1 MKIVE
6 RRGCEVKR
14 IAIAGILTE
23 CNDFT
28 SALITEDDFERVELL
43 RGPQMLER
51 TDGVVGGSLSELA
64 KHADFLPVPLLFTS
78 TSPGGA
84 LTDQCFTKFHDEII
98 ELTKKAG
105 HLDGVLL
112 LLHGAAVSVSVAD
125 IEGELLQS
133 VRKVV
138 GDEIPIMVTLDLHAH
153 ITEKMVALSTALFG
167 WETYPHMD
175 SFTTGARA
183 ADLIVRTIKKEV
195 SPVQVMARVPVLT
208 SAINAS
214 TERPGPFYDLMRKAK
229 SWEQAGKC
237 LSSSVFLVHPY
248 IDRPDMGSGA
258 LIVTDN
264 DPEGAAAMARE
275 IAQEYWDR
283 RQEFEPEVWKPDAAI
298 RDAIKKGSSRSVLTE
313 VADTCGGGSA
323 GDCVAVLHALLEV
336 DSNIK
341 AIYPVVSPTAAA
353 TAVAA
358 GIGSEVD
365 LLVGAEIDK
374 KWGPPVKIK
383 GHVLNISDGSYIY
396 QGGVWD
402 GAAGHMGATAVV
414 RVGAIDIVIATFP
427 TYEWRDEQYRSL
439 GLDPAD
445 YQLIVVKNPM
455 NYFMTYSP
463 IADHFYVI
471 DSPGPTPATC
481 KSLTYT
487 QMQRPF
493 FPFDNSI
500 PGDPVKVFGAL
511 GHQ

>member
-1 MKIVE
+1 MKRV
-6 RRGCEVKR
+6 
-14 IAIAGILTE
+14 AIAGILTE

-28 SALITEDDFERVELL
+28 SALITEEDFERVELL
-43 RGPQMLER
+43 RGAEILER
-51 TDGVVGGSLSELA
+51 TDGVVGGSLSELK
-64 KHADFLPVPLLFTS
+64 KHPDFVPVPLLFTS
-78 TSPGGA
+78 TIPGGA
-84 LTDQCFTKFHDEII
+84 LTDQCFKRFHDEII
-98 ELTKKAG
+98 ELMKEAG
-105 HLDGVLL
+105 HLDGILL

-133 VRKVV
+133 VREIV

-153 ITEKMVALSTALFG
+153 ITEKMVALSTAMFG

-214 TERPGPFYDLMRKAK
+214 TERPGPFFDLMRKAK
-229 SWEQAGKC
+229 SWEHAGKC

-248 IDRPDMGSGA
+248 IDRPEMGSGA

-264 DPEGAAAMARE
+264 DPELAATMARE

-298 RDAIKKGSSRSVLTE
+298 RDALKNLPNRSVLTE

-323 GDCVAVLHALLEV
+323 GDCVSVLQALIEI

-341 AIYPVVSPTAAA
+341 TIYPVVSPKAAA
-353 TAVAA
+353 AAVAA
-358 GIGSEVD
+358 GVGSEVD

-374 KWGPPVKIK
+374 KWGPPIQIR
-383 GHVLNISDGSYIY
+383 GHVLKVTNGDFIY

-402 GAAGHMGATAVV
+402 GASGHMGATAVV

-427 TYEWRDEQYRSL
+427 TYEWRDEQYRSV
-439 GLDPAD
+439 GLDPSD

-481 KSLTYT
+481 KSLSYT

-493 FPFDNSI
+493 FPFDQNVS
-500 PGDPVKVFGAL
+500 GDPVKVFGI
-511 GHQ
+511 

>member
-6 RRGCEVKR
+6 PRSRQVKR

-229 SWEQAGKC
+229 SWEHAGKC

-248 IDRPDMGSGA
+248 IDRPDMGS
-258 LIVTDN
+258 
-264 DPEGAAAMARE
+264 

-383 GHVLNISDGSYIY
+383 GRVLNISDGSYIY

>member
-1 MKIVE
+1 MNFVE
-6 RRGCEVKR
+6 RGSPEVKR

-43 RGPQMLER
+43 RGQQMLER
-51 TDGVVGGSLSELA
+51 TDGVVGGALSELA
-64 KHADFLPVPLLFTS
+64 KHPEFVPVPLLFTS
-78 TSPGGA
+78 TIPGGA

-133 VRKVV
+133 VREVV
-138 GDEIPIMVTLDLHAH
+138 GHQIPIMVTLDLHAH
-153 ITEKMVALSTALFG
+153 ITEKMVALSTAMFG

-183 ADLIVRTIKKEV
+183 ADLIVRTIKGEV

-214 TERPGPFYDLMRKAK
+214 TERPGPFFDLMRKAK
-229 SWEQAGKC
+229 SWEHAGRC

-264 DPEGAAAMARE
+264 DPDSAATMARE

-298 RDAIKKGSSRSVLTE
+298 RDAIKRGSSRSVLTE

-323 GDCVAVLHALLEV
+323 GDCVAVLHALLGI

-341 AIYPVVSPTAAA
+341 AIYPVVSPQAAA
-353 TAVAA
+353 TAIAA
-358 GIGSEVD
+358 GVGSEVE

-374 KWGPPVKIK
+374 KWGPPAKIK
-383 GHVLNISDGSYIY
+383 GHVLNTSDGTFLY

-402 GAAGHMGATAVV
+402 GAGGHMGATAVV

-427 TYEWRDEQYRSL
+427 TYEWRDEQYRSV

-455 NYFMTYSP
+455 NYFMT
-463 IADHFYVI
+463 
-471 DSPGPTPATC
+471 
-481 KSLTYT
+481 
-487 QMQRPF
+487 
-493 FPFDNSI
+493 
-500 PGDPVKVFGAL
+500 
-511 GHQ
+511 

>member
-1 MKIVE
+1 
-6 RRGCEVKR
+6 VKR

-43 RGPQMLER
+43 RGEHMLER
-51 TDGVVGGSLSELA
+51 SDGVVGGALRELSQ
-64 KHADFLPVPLLFTS
+64 HPDFVPVPLLFTS
-78 TSPGGA
+78 TIPGGA

-98 ELTKKAG
+98 ELIKQAG

-112 LLHGAAVSVSVAD
+112 LLHGAAVSVSVDD

-133 VRKVV
+133 VREVV
-138 GDEIPIMVTLDLHAH
+138 GADIPIMVTLDLHAH

-183 ADLIVRTIKKEV
+183 AKLIVRTIKKGV
-195 SPVQVMARVPVLT
+195 FPVQAMARVPVLT

-214 TERPGPFYDLMRKAK
+214 TERPGPFYDLMKKAK
-229 SWEQAGKC
+229 NWEHAGKC

-248 IDRPDMGSGA
+248 IDRPEMGSGA
-258 LIVTDN
+258 LIVTDG
-264 DPEGAAAMARE
+264 DPESAAAMARE

-283 RQEFEPEVWKPDAAI
+283 RQEFEPEVWKADAAI
-298 RDAIKKGSSRSVLTE
+298 RDAIKKGSKRSVLTE

-323 GDCVAVLHALLEV
+323 GDCVAVLHALLEI

-341 AIYPVVSPTAAA
+341 AIYPVVSPHAAA
-353 TAVAA
+353 TAIAA
-358 GIGSEVD
+358 GIGSEID
-365 LLVGAEIDK
+365 LSIGAEIDK

-383 GHVLNISDGSYIY
+383 GHVLKISDGDFMY

-402 GAAGHMGATAVV
+402 GASGHMGATAVV

-427 TYEWRDEQYRSL
+427 TYEWRDEQYRSV

-463 IADHFYVI
+463 IADNFYVI

-481 KSLTYT
+481 KSLVYKK
-487 QMQRPF
+487 MQRPF
-493 FPFDNSI
+493 FPFDDSI
-500 PGDPVKVFGAL
+500 PSDPVKIFGV
-511 GHQ
+511 

>member
-1 MKIVE
+1 M
-6 RRGCEVKR
+6 KR

-43 RGPQMLER
+43 RGQQMLER
-51 TDGVVGGSLSELA
+51 SDGVVGGALSELA
-64 KHADFLPVPLLFTS
+64 KHPDFLPVPLLFTS
-78 TSPGGA
+78 TIPGGA

-98 ELTKKAG
+98 ELTKQAG
-105 HLDGVLL
+105 QLDGVLL

-138 GDEIPIMVTLDLHAH
+138 GNDIPIMVTLDLHAH
-153 ITEKMVALSTALFG
+153 ITEKMVSLSTALFG

-183 ADLIVRTIKKEV
+183 AKLIVRTINKEV

-214 TERPGPFYDLMRKAK
+214 TERPGPFFDLMRKAK
-229 SWEQAGKC
+229 EWEHAGKC

-248 IDRPDMGSGA
+248 IDRPEMGSGA

-264 DPEGAAAMARE
+264 DPESAATMARE

-283 RQEFEPEVWKPDAAI
+283 RQEFEPEVWKADAAI
-298 RDAIKKGSSRSVLTE
+298 RDAIGKAPSRSVLTE

-323 GDCVAVLHALLEV
+323 GDCVAVLRALLEI
-336 DSNIK
+336 DANIK
-341 AIYPVVSPTAAA
+341 AIYPVVSPHAAA
-353 TAVAA
+353 TAIAA
-358 GIGSEVD
+358 GIGSEVH
-365 LLVGAEIDK
+365 LSVGAEIDK
-374 KWGPPVKIK
+374 KWGPPVSLTGRALKT
-383 GHVLNISDGSYIY
+383 SDGDFMY

-402 GAAGHMGATAVV
+402 GASGHMGPTAVV

-463 IADHFYVI
+463 IADNFYVI

-481 KSLTYT
+481 KSLVYEK
-487 QMQRPF
+487 MQRPF

-500 PGDPVKVFGAL
+500 PGGPVKTF
-511 GHQ
+511 

>member
-1 MKIVE
+1 M
-6 RRGCEVKR
+6 KR

-43 RGPQMLER
+43 RGQQMLER
-51 TDGVVGGSLSELA
+51 SDGVVGGALSELA
-64 KHADFLPVPLLFTS
+64 KHPDFLPVPLLFTS
-78 TSPGGA
+78 TIPGGA
-84 LTDQCFTKFHDEII
+84 LTDQCFTKFHDEIV
-98 ELTKKAG
+98 ELTKQAG
-105 HLDGVLL
+105 QLDGVLL

-138 GDEIPIMVTLDLHAH
+138 GNDTPIMVTLDLHAH
-153 ITEKMVALSTALFG
+153 ITEKMVSLSTALFG

-183 ADLIVRTIKKEV
+183 AKLIVRTINKEV
-195 SPVQVMARVPVLT
+195 FPVQVMARVPVLT

-214 TERPGPFYDLMRKAK
+214 TERPGPFYDLMKKAK
-229 SWEQAGKC
+229 NWEHAGKC

-248 IDRPDMGSGA
+248 IDRPEMGSGA

-264 DPEGAAAMARE
+264 DPETATTMARE

-283 RQEFEPEVWKPDAAI
+283 RQEFEPEVWKADAAI
-298 RDAIKKGSSRSVLTE
+298 RDAIKKVPSRSVLTE

-323 GDCVAVLHALLEV
+323 GDCVAVLRALLEI

-341 AIYPVVSPTAAA
+341 AIYPVVSPHAAA
-353 TAVAA
+353 IAIAA
-358 GIGSEVD
+358 GIGSEVH
-365 LLVGAEIDK
+365 LSVGAEIDK
-374 KWGPPVKIK
+374 KWGPPINLK
-383 GHVLNISDGSYIY
+383 GHVLKISDGDFMY

-402 GAAGHMGATAVV
+402 GASGHMGSTAVV

-463 IADHFYVI
+463 IADNFYVI

-481 KSLTYT
+481 KSLVYK

-500 PGDPVKVFGAL
+500 PGDLVKTF
-511 GHQ
+511 

>member
-1 MKIVE
+1 M
-6 RRGCEVKR
+6 KR

-43 RGPQMLER
+43 RGQQMLER
-51 TDGVVGGSLSELA
+51 SDGVVGGALSELA
-64 KHADFLPVPLLFTS
+64 KYPDFLPVPLLFTS
-78 TSPGGA
+78 TIPGGA

-98 ELTKKAG
+98 ELTKQAG

-138 GDEIPIMVTLDLHAH
+138 GADIPIMVTLDLHAH

-183 ADLIVRTIKKEV
+183 AKLIVRTIKKEV

-214 TERPGPFYDLMRKAK
+214 TERPGPFYDLMKKAK
-229 SWEQAGKC
+229 KWEHAGKC

-248 IDRPDMGSGA
+248 IDRPEMGSGA
-258 LIVTDN
+258 LIITDN
-264 DPEGAAAMARE
+264 DPETAATMARE

-283 RQEFEPEVWKPDAAI
+283 RQEFEPEVWKADAAI
-298 RDAIKKGSSRSVLTE
+298 RDAVKKVPSRSVLTE

-323 GDCVAVLHALLEV
+323 GDCVAVLRALLEI
-336 DSNIK
+336 DTNIK
-341 AIYPVVSPTAAA
+341 AIYPVVSPQAAA
-353 TAVAA
+353 TAIAA

-365 LLVGAEIDK
+365 LSVGAEIDK
-374 KWGPPVKIK
+374 KWGPPVNLK
-383 GHVLNISDGSYIY
+383 GHVLKISDGDFMY

-402 GAAGHMGATAVV
+402 GASGHMGDTAVV

-445 YQLIVVKNPM
+445 YHLIVVKNPM

-463 IADHFYVI
+463 IADNFYVI

-481 KSLTYT
+481 KSLVYK

-493 FPFDNSI
+493 FPFDDLI
-500 PGDPVKVFGAL
+500 PGDPIKTY
-511 GHQ
+511 

>member
-1 MKIVE
+1 
-6 RRGCEVKR
+6 
-14 IAIAGILTE
+14 
-23 CNDFT
+23 
-28 SALITEDDFERVELL
+28 
-43 RGPQMLER
+43 
-51 TDGVVGGSLSELA
+51 
-64 KHADFLPVPLLFTS
+64 VPLLFTS
-78 TSPGGA
+78 TIPGGA

-98 ELTKKAG
+98 QLIKQAG

-112 LLHGAAVSVSVAD
+112 LLHGAAVSVGVDD

-138 GDEIPIMVTLDLHAH
+138 GDDIPIMVTLDLHAH

-183 ADLIVRTIKKEV
+183 AELIVRTIKKEV
-195 SPVQVMARVPVLT
+195 FPVQVMARVPVLT

-214 TERPGPFYDLMRKAK
+214 TERPGPFYDLMKKAK
-229 SWEQAGKC
+229 NWEHAGKC

-248 IDRPDMGSGA
+248 IDRPEMGSGA
-258 LIVTDN
+258 LIVTDG
-264 DPEGAAAMARE
+264 DPESAAAMARE

-283 RQEFEPEVWKPDAAI
+283 RQEFEPEVWKAGAAI
-298 RDAIKKGSSRSVLTE
+298 HDAVKKGPKRSVLTE

-323 GDCVAVLHALLEV
+323 GDCVAVLHALLEI

-341 AIYPVVSPTAAA
+341 AIYPVVSPNAAA
-353 TAVAA
+353 VAAAA
-358 GIGSEVD
+358 GIGSEVE
-365 LLVGAEIDK
+365 LFIGAEIDK

-383 GHVLNISDGSYIY
+383 GHVLKVSDGEFIY

-402 GAAGHMGATAVV
+402 GASGRMGATAVV

-463 IADHFYVI
+463 IADYFYVI

-481 KSLTYT
+481 KSLVYT
-487 QMQRPF
+487 KMQRPF
-493 FPFDNSI
+493 FPFDDLI
-500 PGDPVKVFGAL
+500 LGDPVKIFGA
-511 GHQ
+511 

>member
-1 MKIVE
+1 M
-6 RRGCEVKR
+6 KR

-43 RGPQMLER
+43 RGEQMLER
-51 TDGVVGGSLSELA
+51 SDGVVGGALSGLA
-64 KHADFLPVPLLFTS
+64 KYPDFVPVPLLFTS
-78 TSPGGA
+78 TSPGGS

-98 ELTKKAG
+98 QLTKQAG

-112 LLHGAAVSVSVAD
+112 LLHGAAVSVSVDD

-183 ADLIVRTIKKEV
+183 AELIVRTIKKEV
-195 SPVQVMARVPVLT
+195 FPVQVMARVPVLT

-214 TERPGPFYDLMRKAK
+214 TERPGPFYDLMKKAK
-229 SWEQAGKC
+229 NWEHAGKC

-248 IDRPDMGSGA
+248 IDRPEMGSGA
-258 LIVTDN
+258 LIVTDG
-264 DPEGAAAMARE
+264 DPESAAAMARE

-283 RQEFEPEVWKPDAAI
+283 RQEFEPEVWKAGAAI
-298 RDAIKKGSSRSVLTE
+298 HDAVKKGPKRSVLTE

-323 GDCVAVLHALLEV
+323 GDCVAVLHALLEI

-341 AIYPVVSPTAAA
+341 AIYPVVSPHAAA
-353 TAVAA
+353 VAAAA
-358 GIGSEVD
+358 GIGSEVE
-365 LLVGAEIDK
+365 LFIGAEIDK

-383 GHVLNISDGSYIY
+383 GHVLKVSDGEFIY

-402 GAAGHMGATAVV
+402 GASGRMGATAVV
-414 RVGAIDIVIATFP
+414 RVGAIDIVLATFP

-463 IADHFYVI
+463 IADYFYVI

-481 KSLTYT
+481 KSLVYT
-487 QMQRPF
+487 KMQRPF
-493 FPFDNSI
+493 FPFDDSI
-500 PGDPVKVFGAL
+500 PGDPVKIFGA
-511 GHQ
+511 

>member
-1 MKIVE
+1 
-6 RRGCEVKR
+6 VKR

-43 RGPQMLER
+43 RGEHMLER
-51 TDGVVGGSLSELA
+51 SDGVVGGALRELS
-64 KHADFLPVPLLFTS
+64 KNSDFVPVPLLFTS
-78 TSPGGA
+78 TIPGGA

-98 ELTKKAG
+98 ELIKQAG

-112 LLHGAAVSVSVAD
+112 LLHGAAVSVSVDD

-133 VRKVV
+133 VREVI
-138 GDEIPIMVTLDLHAH
+138 GADIPIMVTLDLHAH

-183 ADLIVRTIKKEV
+183 AKLIVRTIKKEV
-195 SPVQVMARVPVLT
+195 FPVQAMARVPVLT

-214 TERPGPFYDLMRKAK
+214 TERPGPFYDLMKKAK
-229 SWEQAGKC
+229 NWEHAGKC

-248 IDRPDMGSGA
+248 IDRPEMGSGA
-258 LIVTDN
+258 LIVTDD
-264 DPEGAAAMARE
+264 DPESAAAMARE

-283 RQEFEPEVWKPDAAI
+283 RQEFEPEVWKADAAI
-298 RDAIKKGSSRSVLTE
+298 RDAIKKGSKRSVLTE

-323 GDCVAVLHALLEV
+323 GDCVAVLRALLEI
-336 DSNIK
+336 DSNVK
-341 AIYPVVSPTAAA
+341 AIYPVVSPHAAA
-353 TAVAA
+353 TAIGA
-358 GIGSEVD
+358 GIGSEID
-365 LLVGAEIDK
+365 LSIGAEIDK
-374 KWGPPVKIK
+374 KWGPPVKIR
-383 GHVLNISDGSYIY
+383 GHVLNISDGDFTY

-402 GAAGHMGATAVV
+402 GASGHMGATAVV

-427 TYEWRDEQYRSL
+427 TYEWRDEQYRSV

-463 IADHFYVI
+463 IADNFYVI

-481 KSLTYT
+481 KSLVYKK
-487 QMQRPF
+487 MQRPF
-493 FPFDNSI
+493 FPFDDSI
-500 PGDPVKVFGAL
+500 PSDPVKIF
-511 GHQ
+511 

>member
-1 MKIVE
+1 
-6 RRGCEVKR
+6 VKR

-43 RGPQMLER
+43 RGEQMLER
-51 TDGVVGGSLSELA
+51 SDGVVGGALSGLA
-64 KHADFLPVPLLFTS
+64 KHPDFVPVPLLFTS

-98 ELTKKAG
+98 QLTKQAG

-112 LLHGAAVSVSVAD
+112 LLHGAAVSVSVDD

-138 GDEIPIMVTLDLHAH
+138 GDDIPIMVTLDLHAH

-183 ADLIVRTIKKEV
+183 AELIVRTIKKEV
-195 SPVQVMARVPVLT
+195 FPVQVMARVPVLT

-214 TERPGPFYDLMRKAK
+214 TERPGPFYDLMKKAK
-229 SWEQAGKC
+229 NWEHAGKC

-248 IDRPDMGSGA
+248 IDRPEMGSGA
-258 LIVTDN
+258 LIVTDG
-264 DPEGAAAMARE
+264 DPESAAAMARE

-283 RQEFEPEVWKPDAAI
+283 RQEFEPEVWKAGTAI
-298 RDAIKKGSSRSVLTE
+298 HGAVKKGPKRSVLTE

-323 GDCVAVLHALLEV
+323 GDCVAVLHALLEI

-341 AIYPVVSPTAAA
+341 AIYPVVSPHAAA
-353 TAVAA
+353 VAAAA
-358 GIGSEVD
+358 GIGSEVE
-365 LLVGAEIDK
+365 LFIGAEIDK

-383 GHVLNISDGSYIY
+383 GHVLKVSDGEFIY

-402 GAAGHMGATAVV
+402 GASGRMGATAVV

-439 GLDPAD
+439 GLDPAE

-463 IADHFYVI
+463 IADYFYVI

-481 KSLTYT
+481 KSLVYT
-487 QMQRPF
+487 KMQRPF
-493 FPFDNSI
+493 FPFDDLIS
-500 PGDPVKVFGAL
+500 GDPVKIFGT
-511 GHQ
+511 